1 MKQYNF
7 IYRYI
12 FFLFPALQV
21 KATNGDTY
29 LGGEDFDSTVL
40 KYLISEFKKEVTNIW
55 NFMSFYR
62 KKLYHLQTVFV
73 WKLRYSRDSFVIPH
87 LHYAFLV
94 WIFLLVQKSCCLF
107 LVDSVTS
114 VSISLLTCIHFN
126 SFMLKTA

>member
-12 FFLFPALQV
+12 FFLFATLQV

-62 KKLYHLQTVFV
+62 KKTVPFTDCICL
-73 WKLRYSRDSFVIPH
+73 KIKILKRQLCYS
-87 LHYAFLV
+87 
-94 WIFLLVQKSCCLF
+94 SCTLCLF
-107 LVDSVTS
+107 GMDIFVGPEIML
-114 VSISLLTCIHFN
+114 SLFGWLSHLCAHIPFDLY
-126 SFMLKTA
+126 SF

>member
-12 FFLFPALQV
+12 FFLFATVQV

-55 NFMSFYR
+55 NFMSFHR
-62 KKLYHLQTVFV
+62 KKNCTIYRLY
-73 WKLRYSRDSFVIPH
+73 
-87 LHYAFLV
+87 
-94 WIFLLVQKSCCLF
+94 LF
-107 LVDSVTS
+107 E
-114 VSISLLTCIHFN
+114 N
-126 SFMLKTA
+126 